1 MSFTKN
7 LIDYGKYTVQIKRGL
22 QTPLILIHFVTTRC
36 NLKCHH
42 CFYWKELNKPGDMG
56 FEEQAKM
63 IRSLKHPLES
73 ALLTGGETFLFKEIA
88 DLCEVYSKENKTKN
102 INLTTNGFTPKFI
115 RDRAVDILSKVK
127 SNVHIQVSI
136 DGIKEDHDKV
146 RAMDGSFDKAIQTIK
161 LLKELKNDYTNFS
174 VNALTVLSNKNHFKL
189 DQIMNL
195 VNELGVDHA
204 FELIR
209 GTDYFAVRPRL
220 ADVNPKTK
228 EEYGLP
234 EFDDL
239 EYIYEKLKDNY
250 DVTHTR
256 KNWLDLHR
264 TVFLSKM
271 EMAVKILKKQAP
283 LMECQAG
290 NLIGVVYPDGNIGV
304 CELLETGDNIKN
316 YDYDFAK
323 AWNSEKMDKLREKVK
338 GCFCTHGCFLQSTM
352 YHSPYHYGKQ
362 VVKNKLGILG

>member
-1 MSFTKN
+1 M
-7 LIDYGKYTVQIKRGL
+7 DYGKYTVQIKRGL
-22 QTPLILIHFVTTRC
+22 QTPLLLIHFVTTRC

-42 CFYWKELNKPGDMG
+42 CFYWKELNKPGDMV

-73 ALLTGGETFLFKEIA
+73 AMLTGGETFLFKDIVE
-88 DLCEVYSKENKTKN
+88 LCEVYSKENHTKN
-102 INLTTNGFTPKFI
+102 INLTTNGFTPVFI
-115 RDRAVDILSKVK
+115 RDKVAEILSKVN
-127 SNVHIQVSI
+127 SNVHVQVSI

-161 LLKELKNDYTNFS
+161 LLKELQNEHKNFS
-174 VNALTVLSNKNHFKL
+174 VNALTVISNKNYENL
-189 DQIMNL
+189 DRIMNII
-195 VNELGVDHA
+195 NELGIDHA

-228 EEYGLP
+228 NEYGLP
-234 EFDDL
+234 KFNELD
-239 EYIYEKLKDNY
+239 EIYEKLKGNY
-250 DVTHTR
+250 DKTHKR
-256 KNWLDLHR
+256 KNFLDLHR
-264 TVFLSKM
+264 TIFLSKLKM
-271 EMAVKILKKQAP
+271 SMDILKKQAP

-290 NLIGVVYPDGNIGV
+290 NLIGVVYPDGNVGV

-338 GCFCTHGCFLQSTM
+338 GCFCTHGCFLQSTL
-352 YHSPYHYGKQ
+352 YHSPSNYGKQ
-362 VVKNKLGILG
+362 VIKNKIGVL